1 MGAAGAV
8 GGAGGAVAV
17 GAGANVAVGG
27 IAGAIAGAVE
37 GDKQAR
43 KQRRFIERMRS
54 TAYQATMEDMR
65 KAGLNPILA
74 YKTGPTPIGSA
85 AAGVTPDFG
94 QALASGVNS
103 AVKAF
108 KAGSERKLT
117 KAQTAK
123 TRREALLTE
132 FRGRTE
138 ADRYNAKIGDA
149 QVANINANTRQTN
162 ATATLTEAEIP
173 RAEAIK
179 NMDESQEGQFFI
191 QGQTVIQRAT
201 GALRG
206 ARSTIKGGR

>member
-1 MGAAGAV
+1 MP
-8 GGAGGAVAV
+8 
-17 GAGANVAVGG
+17 
-27 IAGAIAGAVE
+27 IGAIVGSITTAVE

-65 KAGLNPILA
+65 QAGLNPILA

-85 AAGVTPDFG
+85 AQGITPDFG

-108 KAGSERKLT
+108 KAPAEKKLT

-123 TRREALLTE
+123 ARRDALKSE
-132 FRGRTE
+132 FSGRIE
-138 ADRYNAKIGDA
+138 ADRFNAKIGDA

-179 NMDESQEGQFFI
+179 NMDESKEGQFFI